1 MTGWL
6 RKRSRATI
14 AIGSP
19 ARYLVVGAANTAFAL
34 SVYWLLL
41 YAGVQYQWASA
52 ASLVLAIVL
61 GFKAHGRVVFHV
73 KGSFVRYVLAWTG
86 IYFVSIALIAAIR
99 NDVGDYVAGVSLLPV
114 STLLSFV
121 LMKRFVFA
129 GSPTSGMK

>member
-6 RKRSRATI
+6 RKTSRAAF

-19 ARYLVVGAANTAFAL
+19 ARYVMVGGANTLFGL

-41 YAGVQYQWASA
+41 YAGVPYQWASA
-52 ASLVLAIVL
+52 ASLIMTIVL

-73 KGSFVRYVLAWTG
+73 KGSFARYVLAWTG
-86 IYFVSIALIAAIR
+86 IYLISIAIIAAIR
-99 NDVGDYVAGVSLLPV
+99 DEVGDYVAGVSLLPV
-114 STLLSFV
+114 TALLGFL

-129 GSPTSGMK
+129 DGPTRDMR